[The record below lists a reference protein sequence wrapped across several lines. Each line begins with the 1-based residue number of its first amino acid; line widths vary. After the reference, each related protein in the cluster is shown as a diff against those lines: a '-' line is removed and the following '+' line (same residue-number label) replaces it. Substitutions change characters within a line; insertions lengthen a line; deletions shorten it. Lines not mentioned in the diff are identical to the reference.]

1 MKTRVI
7 TAQAEC
13 LRVLLDNDMLGE
25 LKPSHPDAPGCLGMF
40 PIGDPLT
47 TATFCIADK
56 KGERWELVILSEIT
70 LEEAITQFELVSRR
84 LAASRHATLHLFPQ
98 SEPANN

>member
-13 LRVLLDNDMLGE
+13 HRVLFENDMLGE

-47 TATFCIADK
+47 TDTFCIADK

-70 LEEAITQFELVSRR
+70 LEEAVTQFELVRRR
-84 LAASRHATLHLFPQ
+84 LAAGNLATLHLFQPPQ
-98 SEPANN
+98 PANN